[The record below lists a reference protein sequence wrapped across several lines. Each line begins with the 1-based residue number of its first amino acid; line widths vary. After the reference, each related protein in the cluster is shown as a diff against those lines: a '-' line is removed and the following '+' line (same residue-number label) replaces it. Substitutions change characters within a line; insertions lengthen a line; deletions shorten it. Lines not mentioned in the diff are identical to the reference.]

1 MTNEF
6 IEGLMKV
13 QDASIKLHR
22 SQDQPTSIMAAQ
34 QIVPL
39 ISEFK
44 KRVVAYAMSM
54 GFKGF
59 CDAEM
64 NQFFGEIGSSY
75 RTRRAELTREGLI
88 VNSGRTR
95 TYGSNRQH
103 IIWVHKDF
111 K

>member
-1 MTNEF
+1 MINEF

-44 KRVVAYAMSM
+44 KKVMIYAMM
-54 GFKGF
+54 RGFNGF

-75 RTRRAELTREGLI
+75 RTRRAELTREGI
-88 VNSGRTR
+88 IINSGRTR

-103 IIWVHKDF
+103 IIWVYKDY